1 MDTPQSRLSSS
12 RVSQEL
18 QNTREKKLRPKLLL
32 LNDTHTHRVQH
43 FNKRTGEH
51 GRQDQLHRG
60 NKGPSK
66 WSALALIKLCIF
78 NIVGIK

>member
-32 LNDTHTHRVQH
+32 LNDTHTHTEFSISIKGLESTDAKISCIEEIRVLQ
-43 FNKRTGEH
+43 NG
-51 GRQDQLHRG
+51 QPL
-60 NKGPSK
+60 
-66 WSALALIKLCIF
+66 L
-78 NIVGIK
+78 